1 MKAATI
7 KRAGAI
13 SALVAGGILILAG
26 PAGRAQEAPGGTPGA
41 TPSPSALAPSPSAT
55 PSASLEPI
63 RLVAHQDVD
72 SKSFTTS
79 GSCATCH
86 AQSARA
92 QAMRD
97 AKGRG
102 IAPYD
107 LWQSTMMANA
117 ARDPLWRAV
126 VSMEV
131 AATPSRKAEIE
142 AKCLRCHSPM
152 ASTEA
157 ARAKVEIG
165 LDILYGTDAKAQL
178 ALDGVSC
185 TVCHQIQPK
194 NLGKPESYSGH
205 YEIGTEREI
214 FGPHAEPVQGPMS
227 AFTGFTPREGQH
239 LRKSAL
245 CATCHTLF
253 TDAYDPKGKL
263 TGQTL
268 PEQTPYL
275 EWRNSIF
282 NDEDDG
288 KGASCQSCHVP
299 TRDQDGTAI
308 KTRIAHAPPG
318 FDFPFVNDRE
328 PFGRH
333 IFVGG
338 NTLIPAILRDHAD
351 ELRPRATPEAFNATV
366 AAAKDQLQ
374 KRTARLKLK
383 DLKQSGDRLEF
394 SVAVSTMTGHKFPT
408 AHPTR
413 RAWLQVV
420 VSDSAGRVLFNSG
433 GFDPGG
439 RILDSRGKPLPGELA
454 GGPTY
459 PHRSVVR
466 SGDEVQ
472 VYESVMADAEGAATY
487 LLIRGGSYLKDNRIL
502 PLGWKADHKDAKAI
516 LPVGV
521 GKDPDFLGG
530 RDSVRYEVELPASS
544 QGPLR
549 VEARLV
555 YQVLGSRY
563 ADELFRYDTRE
574 IQAFKRYWKAADRRP
589 VVIAHAEGSL
599 P

>member
-1 MKAATI
+1 MTAAKI
-7 KRAGAI
+7 KRAVAVF
-13 SALVAGGILILAG
+13 ALVVGGVLVLSG
-26 PAGRAQEAPGGTPGA
+26 PVGRAQDGV
-41 TPSPSALAPSPSAT
+41 PSPPPSP
-55 PSASLEPI
+55 PSSPPPSPAGGEEAL

-86 AQSARA
+86 AQSDRA

-97 AKGRG
+97 SKGRG

-107 LWQSTMMANA
+107 LWQSTMMANS

-126 VSMEV
+126 VSVEV
-131 AATPSRKAEIE
+131 AATPSRKQEIE

-152 ASTEA
+152 AHTEA
-157 ARAKVEIG
+157 SRAGVTLG
-165 LDILYGTDAKAQL
+165 LDILYGDDAKAQL

-185 TVCHQIQPK
+185 TVCHQIQPG
-194 NLGKPESYSGH
+194 NLGKPESFSGH
-205 YEIGTEREI
+205 YEIGTERVI
-214 FGPHAEPVQGPMS
+214 FGPHAEPVPGPMR
-227 AFTGFTPREGQH
+227 AFTNFTPQEGQH
-239 LRKSAL
+239 VRKSAL

-253 TDAYDPKGKL
+253 TEAYDAEGKL

-275 EWRNSIF
+275 EWRNSLF

-299 TRDQDGTAI
+299 THDQDGKTI

-318 FDFPFVNDRE
+318 FDFPFVNERE

-333 IFVGG
+333 IFVGA
-338 NTLIPAILRDHAD
+338 NTLIPAILRDNAE
-351 ELRPRATPEAFNATV
+351 ELRPRASKEAFDATL

-374 KRTARLKLK
+374 NRTARLSLADVKRRG
-383 DLKQSGDRLEF
+383 QALEF
-394 SVAVSTMTGHKFPT
+394 AVEVRTMTGHKFPT
-408 AHPTR
+408 GHPTR

-420 VSDSAGRVLFNSG
+420 VSDASGRVVFSSGSFDSAGRILG
-433 GFDPGG
+433 GA
-439 RILDSRGKPLPGELA
+439 GKPLRAESA

-459 PHRSVVR
+459 RHRDSIT
-466 SGDEVQ
+466 SQDQVQ
-472 VYESVMADAEGAATY
+472 VYESIMADAAGEATY

-502 PLGWKADHKDAKAI
+502 PIGWKPGHQDAKQI
-516 LPVGV
+516 QPVGL
-521 GKDPDFLGG
+521 GADPNFKGG
-530 RDSVRYEVELPASS
+530 RDRTHYALELPAGV
-544 QGPLR
+544 QGPLK
-549 VEARLV
+549 VEARLL

-574 IQAFKRYWKAADRRP
+574 IRAFKRYWSAADRRP
-589 VVIAHAEGSL
+589 VSVARVEKVL
-599 P
+599 R

>member
-1 MKAATI
+1 VTAGKMKGAA
-7 KRAGAI
+7 AI
-13 SALVAGGILILAG
+13 SAFVVAGVLVLSG
-26 PAGRAQEAPGGTPGA
+26 PSGRAQDAS
-41 TPSPSALAPSPSAT
+41 PSPVPSE
-55 PSASLEPI
+55 EPL

-86 AQSARA
+86 AQSDRA
-92 QAMRD
+92 KAMRD
-97 AKGRG
+97 GKGRG

-107 LWQSTMMANA
+107 LWQSTMMANS

-131 AATPSRKAEIE
+131 AATPSRKKEIE

-152 ASTEA
+152 AHTEA
-157 ARAKVEIG
+157 SRAGVSIG
-165 LDILYGTDAKAQL
+165 LDILYDVDAKAQL

-185 TVCHQIQPK
+185 TVCHQIQAE
-194 NLGKPESYSGH
+194 NLGKPESFSGH
-205 YEIGTEREI
+205 YEIGTERVI
-214 FGPHAEPVQGPMS
+214 FGPHAEPVPGPMR

-239 LRKSAL
+239 VRKSAL

-253 TDAYDPKGKL
+253 TEAYDAKGKL
-263 TGQTL
+263 TGETL

-275 EWRNSIF
+275 EWRNSLF

-299 TRDQDGTAI
+299 THDQDGQAI

-333 IFVGG
+333 LFVGG
-338 NTLIPAILRDHAD
+338 NTLIPAILRDNAG
-351 ELRPRATPEAFNATV
+351 ELRPRASKEAFDATV
-366 AAAKDQLQ
+366 AAATEQLQ
-374 KRTARLKLK
+374 KRTARLSLADVKR
-383 DLKQSGDRLEF
+383 SGDALAFEVEIR
-394 SVAVSTMTGHKFPT
+394 TMTGHKFPT
-408 AHPTR
+408 GHPTR
-413 RAWLQVV
+413 RAWLSVA
-420 VSDSAGRVLFNSG
+420 VSDASGRVVFSSG
-433 GFDPGG
+433 SFDATG
-439 RILDSRGKPLPGELA
+439 RILGAQGKPLPAEGA

-459 PHRSVVR
+459 PHQVAITSQ
-466 SGDEVQ
+466 DQVQ
-472 VYESVMADAEGAATY
+472 VYESIMADAGGKPTY

-502 PLGWKADHKDAKAI
+502 PVGWKPEHKDAKRI
-516 LPVGV
+516 QPVGL
-521 GKDPDFLGG
+521 GKDADFKGG
-530 RDSVRYEVELPASS
+530 RDRTRYSLKLPAGV
-544 QGPLR
+544 QGPLK

-574 IQAFKRYWKAADRRP
+574 IRAFRRYWSAADRRP
-589 VVIAHAEGSL
+589 VTVAQAEKML